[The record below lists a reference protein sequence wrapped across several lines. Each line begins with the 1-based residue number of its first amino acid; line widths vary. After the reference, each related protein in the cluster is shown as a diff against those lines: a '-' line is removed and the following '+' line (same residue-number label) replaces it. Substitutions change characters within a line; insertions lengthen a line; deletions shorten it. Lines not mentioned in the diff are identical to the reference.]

1 MSGCRSDRATG
12 IYVGSESFDTM
23 PECDRCGMLTD
34 SSQGG
39 GYHCCENCRR
49 AFSRVRESGVV
60 VRGGGECDVLVN
72 VDGEFER
79 SARGVTQTDALARGK
94 LIADELGTD
103 ALFEYER
110 SGSTWVLDEFLSDRP
125 DVQAAVSERLSRV
138 PERDEAGLGEKLRAI
153 V

>member
-39 GYHCCENCRR
+39 GYHCWENCRT

-60 VRGGGECDVLVN
+60 GRGGGECDVLVN

-79 SARGVTQTDALARGK
+79 SARGVKQTDAHARG
-94 LIADELGTD
+94 
-103 ALFEYER
+103 
-110 SGSTWVLDEFLSDRP
+110 
-125 DVQAAVSERLSRV
+125 QLSR
-138 PERDEAGLGEKLRAI
+138 
-153 V
+153 